1 MNAVSSHI
9 SVISYLLA
17 RVQKSHQKIFPN
29 SKTIMPNPTMESA
42 LSKAMQV
49 VFSFLELSIPDHS
62 EITQMMERRSML
74 VQESKTH
81 ITCLQQRP
89 FLEPGGGNAHE
100 FYEDFWRL
108 GLFSTSQ
115 FCQIRNLA
123 KHDELQ
129 TLGMTCRAFHQLRSV
144 VVQSLHARASF
155 IDESEYRVRKLLHAL
170 NEYYLDV
177 KFRPDE
183 VAGEREEFYLPQY
196 PAERVVIIF
205 RAS

>member
-1 MNAVSSHI
+1 MV
-9 SVISYLLA
+9 
-17 RVQKSHQKIFPN
+17 
-29 SKTIMPNPTMESA
+29 NPIDKQRGLM
-42 LSKAMQV
+42 LQAMQV

-100 FYEDFWRL
+100 FYKDFWRL

-115 FCQIRNLA
+115 FYQIRNLA
-123 KHDELQ
+123 QHDELQ
-129 TLGMTCRAFHQLRSV
+129 TLGMTCRAFHLHGI
-144 VVQSLHARASF
+144 VVQSLLARASF